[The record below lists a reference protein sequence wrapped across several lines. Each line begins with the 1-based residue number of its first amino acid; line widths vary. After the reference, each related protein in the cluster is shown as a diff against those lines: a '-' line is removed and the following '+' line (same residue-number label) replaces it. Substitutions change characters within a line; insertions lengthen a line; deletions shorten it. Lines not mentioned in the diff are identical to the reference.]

1 MTQLYSPNIFNVFLE
16 DRTVEKESA
25 QLGSLPSIDYV
36 SADHAADLCFAEEL
50 YRAGGNMIE

>member
-1 MTQLYSPNIFNVFLE
+1 MTQLHSPNIFNVLLE

-25 QLGSLPSIDYV
+25 QLGSLPSIGYI
-36 SADHAADLCFAEEL
+36 SADYDADLCFAEEL